1 MKKILALIVTI
12 SILVTTNGFAQGA
25 NEAKSQETKKVT
37 FWTMSLSPAFDDYL
51 NGLIED
57 FETQNPNV
65 EIDWV
70 DVPWGDTETRVLT
83 AATSNTL
90 PDVINLNLPFSQKL
104 AQNDLLLDMNQ
115 NAADVKDDYFKGC
128 WNASTYNNKVFALP
142 WYITSNMVYYNQ
154 DLFEKAG
161 LDPNSYPTS
170 FDELY
175 EYAKKIKEKT
185 NAYGY
190 MTFFQDQFIMEEL
203 ERMGIRLFND
213 DFTKA
218 NFNTPQ
224 VIEAA
229 AYYKKMLDEKLI
241 PSETITSKSGTGE
254 AIQLYSTGELAMFF
268 GGTSH
273 ARMIK
278 DNSQDIYNNTGVA
291 PQILGKNG
299 KSNIA
304 VMNIVVPKSSKV
316 IDEALSFAKF
326 LTNNENQVEFAKA
339 AGAIVPSTKDSLND
353 DFFSVSDGTAAT
365 EARIMS
371 AKEVARGSMIFPP
384 IQNWT
389 EIRDAFIEA
398 FAKAATGNGD
408 PATLLQ
414 AAQDSAN
421 SLLAK

>member
-1 MKKILALIVTI
+1 MKKILAITVAL
-12 SILVTTNGFAQGA
+12 SILVTTSLFAQGA
-25 NEAKSQETKKVT
+25 NEAKVDQKKKVT

-51 NGLIED
+51 NSVISD
-57 FETQNPNV
+57 FETQNPNI

-104 AQNDLLLDMNQ
+104 AQNDLLVDMNQ
-115 NAADVKDDYFKGC
+115 SAADVKDDYFKGC
-128 WNASTYNNKVFALP
+128 WDASSYNGKVFALP
-142 WYITSNMVYYNQ
+142 WYITSNMVYYNKA
-154 DLFEKAG
+154 LFEEAG
-161 LDPNSYPTS
+161 IDPNTYPTT
-170 FDELY
+170 FDQLY
-175 EYAKKIKEKT
+175 TYAKKIHDKT
-185 NAYGY
+185 GAYGY

-203 ERMGIRLFND
+203 ERMGIRLFNS

-218 NFNTPQ
+218 NFNTPE
-224 VIEAA
+224 VIAA
-229 AYYKKMLDEKLI
+229 ANYYKKMLDEKLI

-278 DNSQDIYNNTGVA
+278 DNSQEVYNNTGVA
-291 PQILGKNG
+291 PQIIGKNG

-316 IDEALSFAKF
+316 VDEALSFAKF
-326 LTNNENQVEFAKA
+326 LTNNANQVVFAKA
-339 AGAIVPSTKDSLND
+339 AGAIVPSTKASLND
-353 DFFSVSDGTAAT
+353 DFFSLSDGTAAT

-371 AKEVARGSMIFPP
+371 AKEVARGTIIFPP

-408 PATLLQ
+408 ASSLLQ
-414 AAQDSAN
+414 AAQDQAN
-421 SLLAK
+421 SLLTK

>member
-1 MKKILALIVTI
+1 MKKILAITVAL
-12 SILVTTNGFAQGA
+12 SILVTTSLFAQGA
-25 NEAKSQETKKVT
+25 NEAKVDQKKKVT

-51 NGLIED
+51 NSVISD
-57 FETQNPNV
+57 FETQNPNI

-104 AQNDLLLDMNQ
+104 AQNDLLVDMNQ
-115 NAADVKDDYFKGC
+115 SAADVKDDYFKGC
-128 WNASTYNNKVFALP
+128 WDASSYNGKVFALP
-142 WYITSNMVYYNQ
+142 WYITSNMVYYNKA
-154 DLFEKAG
+154 LFEEAG
-161 LDPNSYPTS
+161 IDPNTYPTT
-170 FDELY
+170 FDQLY
-175 EYAKKIKEKT
+175 TYAKKIHDKT
-185 NAYGY
+185 GAYGY

-203 ERMGIRLFND
+203 ERMGIRLFNS

-218 NFNTPQ
+218 NFNTPE
-224 VIEAA
+224 VIAA
-229 AYYKKMLDEKLI
+229 ANYYKKMLDEKLI

-278 DNSQDIYNNTGVA
+278 DNSQEVYNNTGVA
-291 PQILGKNG
+291 PQIIGKNG

-316 IDEALSFAKF
+316 VDEALIFAKF
-326 LTNNENQVEFAKA
+326 LTNNANQVVFAKA
-339 AGAIVPSTKDSLND
+339 AGAIVPSTKASLND
-353 DFFSVSDGTAAT
+353 DFFSLSDGTAAT

-371 AKEVARGSMIFPP
+371 AKEVARGTIIFPP

-408 PATLLQ
+408 ASSLLQ
-414 AAQDSAN
+414 AAQDQAN
-421 SLLAK
+421 SLLTK

>member
-1 MKKILALIVTI
+1 MKKILTLVVAI
-12 SILVTTNGFAQGA
+12 SILVTTGLFAQGS
-25 NEAKSQETKKVT
+25 NETTSNQKKTVT
-37 FWTMSLSPAFDDYL
+37 FWTMSLSPSFDDYL
-51 NGLIED
+51 NGVIEE
-57 FETQNPNV
+57 FETQNTNV
-65 EIDWV
+65 EINWI

-104 AQNDLLLDMNQ
+104 AQNDLLVNMNEK
-115 NAADVKDDYFKGC
+115 ASDVKDDYFEGC
-128 WNASTYNNKVFALP
+128 WEASTYNGKVFALP
-142 WYITSNMVYYNQ
+142 WYITSNMVYYNKA
-154 DLFEKAG
+154 LFEQAG
-161 LDPNSYPTS
+161 LDPNTYPTT

-175 EYAKKIKEKT
+175 SYAKQIHDKT
-185 NAYGY
+185 GAYGY

-203 ERMGIRLFND
+203 ERMGIRLFNEN
-213 DFTKA
+213 FSKA
-218 NFNTPQ
+218 QFNTPQ
-224 VIEAA
+224 VIAA
-229 AYYKKMLDEKLI
+229 ANYYKKMLDEKLI

-278 DNSQDIYNNTGVA
+278 DNSQEIYNETGVA
-291 PQILGKNG
+291 PQIIGENG

-316 IDEALSFAKF
+316 LDEALAFSKF
-326 LTNNENQVEFAKA
+326 LTNNTNQVKFAKA
-339 AGAIVPSTKDSLND
+339 AGAIVPSTKDSLKD
-353 DFFSVSDGTAAT
+353 DFFSVSDNTAAT

-371 AKEVARGSMIFPP
+371 AKEVSRGTMIFPP
-384 IQNWT
+384 MQNWT

-408 PATLLQ
+408 ASQLLQ
-414 AAQDSAN
+414 AAQDKAN
-421 SLLAK
+421 SFLSE

>member
-1 MKKILALIVTI
+1 MKKILTLVVAI
-12 SILVTTNGFAQGA
+12 SVLVTTGLFAQGS
-25 NEAKSQETKKVT
+25 NETTSNQKKTVT
-37 FWTMSLSPAFDDYL
+37 FWTMSLSPSFDDYL
-51 NGLIED
+51 NGVIEE

-65 EIDWV
+65 EINWI

-104 AQNDLLLDMNQ
+104 AQNDLLIDMNEK
-115 NAADVKDDYFKGC
+115 ASDVKDDYFEGC
-128 WNASTYNNKVFALP
+128 WNASTYNGKVFALP
-142 WYITSNMVYYNQ
+142 WYITSNMVYYNKA
-154 DLFEKAG
+154 LFEQAG
-161 LDPNSYPTS
+161 LDPNTYPTT

-175 EYAKKIKEKT
+175 SYAKQIHDKT
-185 NAYGY
+185 GAYGY

-203 ERMGIRLFND
+203 ERMGIRLFNE

-218 NFNTPQ
+218 QFNTPQ
-224 VIEAA
+224 VIAA
-229 AYYKKMLDEKLI
+229 ANYYKKMLDEKLI

-278 DNSQDIYNNTGVA
+278 DNSQEIYNETGVA
-291 PQILGKNG
+291 PQIIGENG

-316 IDEALSFAKF
+316 LDEALAFSKF
-326 LTNNENQVEFAKA
+326 LTNNTNQVKFAKA
-339 AGAIVPSTKDSLND
+339 AGAIVPSTKESLND
-353 DFFSVSDGTAAT
+353 AFFSVSDNTAAT

-371 AKEVARGSMIFPP
+371 AKEVSRGTMIFPP
-384 IQNWT
+384 MQNWT

-408 PATLLQ
+408 ASQLLQ
-414 AAQDSAN
+414 AAQDKAN
-421 SLLAK
+421 SFLSE